1 MIHERTRCT
10 FGYLQKAKPKSQS
23 LSRSHIRDFCAIQM
37 KTKILI
43 VISALTLGTACR
55 SLSGLKKS
63 YQYEPSNVTWNG
75 RSANKL
81 IENRFPVY
89 GVVTVIDGIA
99 TSNGGCTKRQFSMD
113 VVTENE
119 KTIIGDI
126 KDSESGE
133 PAHFAVV
140 IFYQVNQTDT
150 VNAVFDGKFTHTI
163 HTELE
168 RIEVN
173 NFGYETLVLNI
184 PKKW

>member
-1 MIHERTRCT
+1 MIGRVALLVT
-10 FGYLQKAKPKSQS
+10 FKKAKPKSQS

-43 VISALTLGTACR
+43 VISALSLGTACR

-133 PAHFAVV
+133 PAHFAKV
-140 IFYQVNQTDT
+140 IFYQASQTDT
-150 VNAVFDGKFTHTI
+150 VTSGIDGKFNHTL
-163 HTELE
+163 HDELE
-168 RIEVN
+168 RIEVHIV
-173 NFGYETLVLNI
+173 GYETLVLNI
-184 PKKW
+184 PETW